1 MELAPLSLSAPF
13 HNYDEHVNEQGAH
26 SGEEKASSLLGLGL
40 EAHQFSRTGVPL
52 HGGFDYAALIT
63 TKGGV
68 LLR

>member
-40 EAHQFSRTGVPL
+40 EAHQFSRTE
-52 HGGFDYAALIT
+52 FRSMAALIMP
-63 TKGGV
+63 
-68 LLR
+68 R